1 MSKKLLVAVSA
12 LTLSGLSNAAGL
24 DFSQLTAG
32 VDFSSASTAVISIA
46 VAIAGVY
53 VAIAGARAVLRMIK
67 GA

>member
-1 MSKKLLVAVSA
+1 MFKKLLVAGSA
-12 LTLSGLSNAAGL
+12 LTLSAFSNAAV
-24 DFSQLTAG
+24 DFSQLTSG
-32 VDFSSASTAVISIA
+32 VDFSSASTAVIGIA